1 MSDDLGFNK
10 IAGAI
15 LATALGFIGINHLSH
30 ALYHPHSPETLAY
43 GAESLA
49 AWEAAQGTEAGPVIE
64 LPFPQADW
72 VNAMNAAAG
81 EKLAA
86 KCAACHTFDKGGAAK
101 TGPNLWNIV
110 GAQSASAEGYS
121 NYSNGMRD
129 MNIVWDYENLDSY
142 LEKPARFVKGTAMA
156 FGGFKKPE
164 QRAAMIEYLRVQAD
178 APLDRPVAAPAAPE
192 EEAGEMAMETEME
205 KPEME
210 DGAAPSEMTAPA
222 ETAAE
227 EMVDDAQ

>member
-15 LATALGFIGINHLSH
+15 LATALGFIGVNELSH
-30 ALYHPHSPETLAY
+30 ALYHPHQPEVLAY
-43 GAESLA
+43 GAESFA
-49 AWEAAQGTEAGPVIE
+49 EWEAAQGADAAPEIE

-110 GAQSASAEGYS
+110 GAPSAGSDGYT
-121 NYSNGMRD
+121 NYSNGMQD
-129 MNIVWDYENLDSY
+129 MNIVWNYENLDTY

-164 QRAAMIEYLRVQAD
+164 QRAAMIEYLRTQAD
-178 APLDRPVAAPAAPE
+178 APMDRPAAAAAAPE
-192 EEAGEMAMETEME
+192 EAAGEIAIEVETETPQME
-205 KPEME
+205 VPKL
-210 DGAAPSEMTAPA
+210 DTEMTTPA
-222 ETAAE
+222 EKAVE
-227 EMVDDAQ
+227 ELLDDAQ